1 MQVKII
7 TAYDKYEFEKSINNQ
22 LRNYNSSDII
32 DIKFSTVE
40 TAYNITHTAMIIIKT
55 EEADEI

>member
-1 MQVKII
+1 MKVKII

-22 LRNYNSSDII
+22 LRNYNSLDII

-40 TAYNITHTAMIIIKT
+40 TAYHIVHTAMNGGRR
-55 EEADEI
+55 

>member
-1 MQVKII
+1 MKVKII
-7 TAYDKYEFEKSINNQ
+7 TPYDKYEFEKSINNQ

-40 TAYNITHTAMIIIKT
+40 TTYNITHTAMIIIKT
-55 EEADEI
+55 EEENEI

>member
-1 MQVKII
+1 MKVKII
-7 TAYDKYEFEKSINNQ
+7 TSYDKYAFEKSINNQ

-40 TAYNITHTAMIIIKT
+40 TTYNITHTAMIIIKT
-55 EEADEI
+55 EEEDEI

>member
-1 MQVKII
+1 MKVKII
-7 TAYDKYEFEKSINNQ
+7 TSYDKYEFEKSINNQ

-40 TAYNITHTAMIIIKT
+40 TKYNITHTAMIIIKT
-55 EEADEI
+55 EEEDEI

>member
-1 MQVKII
+1 MKVKMI

-22 LRNYNSSDII
+22 LRNYNFLDII

>member
-1 MQVKII
+1 MKVKII
-7 TAYDKYEFEKSINNQ
+7 TLYDKYEFEKSINNQ

-40 TAYNITHTAMIIIKT
+40 TTYNITHTAMIIIKT
-55 EEADEI
+55 EEEDEI

>member
-1 MQVKII
+1 MKVKII
-7 TAYDKYEFEKSINNQ
+7 TSYDKYEFEKSINNQ

-40 TAYNITHTAMIIIKT
+40 TTYNITHTAMIIIKT
-55 EEADEI
+55 EEEDEI

>member
-1 MQVKII
+1 MKVKII
-7 TAYDKYEFEKSINNQ
+7 TSYDKYEFEKSINNQ

-55 EEADEI
+55 EEEDEI

>member
-1 MQVKII
+1 MKVKII

-40 TAYNITHTAMIIIKT
+40 TSYNITHTAMIIIKT
-55 EEADEI
+55 EEEDEI